1 LSIKLGSSELAK
13 YPFLQEASAYIQ
25 ESKFDFAEFDRPEMI
40 HIINRAVEK
49 LENELK
55 GKIYSNLD
63 EYEIEI
69 MTFLVSLLLIK
80 SIGLEEVSKKC
91 SLFEA
96 MRVERFLSTDLS
108 IERSSQKKKLLV
120 QKIFQ
125 DLFDI
130 NIDVDSTSSICK
142 LSVPDYLLRAS
153 KMYEQEWK
161 LINRSV
167 KDGYVYLDTD
177 EAVRLIR
184 NELSNL
190 IYTRIKNMKV
200 YEVPIIIKSKAD
212 ELRKKYSGRYIYRNQ
227 FKILEYPPC
236 IKHAM
241 EIINK
246 GENLPHSARFMLATY
261 MLAIGKTE
269 EEVIEIFKNS
279 PDYNEKITRYQVEH
293 LAGKKGSHIKYS
305 VPSCDRLRSEDLCFA
320 VKECENLINPIQFGR
335 RKLT

>member
-13 YPFLQEASAYIQ
+13 YPFLQEASDYIL
-25 ESKFDFAEFDRPEMI
+25 ETKFDFAEFDRPEMI

-49 LENELK
+49 LEKELQ

-125 DLFDI
+125 ELFNI
-130 NIDVDSTSSICK
+130 NIDFNSTSSICK
-142 LSVPDYLLRAS
+142 LSIPDYLLRAS
-153 KMYEQEWK
+153 QMYEQEWK

-190 IYTRIKNMKV
+190 IYTRVKNMKV
-200 YEVPIIIKSKAD
+200 YEVPILIKSKAD
-212 ELRKKYSGRYIYRNQ
+212 ELRKKYSGRYVYRNQ

>member
-1 LSIKLGSSELAK
+1 LYIKLGSSELAK
-13 YPFLQEASAYIQ
+13 YPFLQEASDYIL
-25 ESKFDFAEFDRPEMI
+25 ETKFDFAEFDRPEMI

-49 LENELK
+49 LEKELQ
-55 GKIYSNLD
+55 GIIYSNLD

-125 DLFDI
+125 ELFNI
-130 NIDVDSTSSICK
+130 NIDFNSTSSICK
-142 LSVPDYLLRAS
+142 LSIPDYLLRAS
-153 KMYEQEWK
+153 QMYEQEWK

-190 IYTRIKNMKV
+190 IYTRVKNMKV
-200 YEVPIIIKSKAD
+200 YEVPILIKSKAD
-212 ELRKKYSGRYIYRNQ
+212 ELRKKYSGRYVYRNQ

>member
-1 LSIKLGSSELAK
+1 LGSSELAK
-13 YPFLQEASAYIQ
+13 YPFLQEASDYIL
-25 ESKFDFAEFDRPEMI
+25 ETKFDFAEFDRPEMI

-49 LENELK
+49 LEKELQ

-125 DLFDI
+125 ELFNI
-130 NIDVDSTSSICK
+130 NIDFNSTSSICK
-142 LSVPDYLLRAS
+142 LSIPDYLLRAS
-153 KMYEQEWK
+153 QMYEQEWK

-190 IYTRIKNMKV
+190 IYTRVKNMKV
-200 YEVPIIIKSKAD
+200 YEVPILIKSKAD
-212 ELRKKYSGRYIYRNQ
+212 ELRKKYSGRYVYRNQ

>member
-1 LSIKLGSSELAK
+1 MGSSELAK

-130 NIDVDSTSSICK
+130 NIDVDSTTSICK

-190 IYTRIKNMKV
+190 IYTRVKNMKV

-212 ELRKKYSGRYIYRNQ
+212 ELRKKYSGRYVYRNQ

-269 EEVIEIFKNS
+269 EEVIELFKNS

>member
-212 ELRKKYSGRYIYRNQ
+212 ELRKKYSGRYVYRNQ

-269 EEVIEIFKNS
+269 EEVIELFKNS

>member
-1 LSIKLGSSELAK
+1 MGSSELAK

-130 NIDVDSTSSICK
+130 NIDVDSTTSICK

-212 ELRKKYSGRYIYRNQ
+212 ELRKKYSGRYVYRNQ

-269 EEVIEIFKNS
+269 EEVIELFKNS

>member
-1 LSIKLGSSELAK
+1 LAK

-153 KMYEQEWK
+153 KMNEQEWK

-167 KDGYVYLDTD
+167 KDGYVFLDTD

-212 ELRKKYSGRYIYRNQ
+212 ELRKKYSGRYVYRNQ

>member
-1 LSIKLGSSELAK
+1 LAK
-13 YPFLQEASAYIQ
+13 YPFLQEASDYIL
-25 ESKFDFAEFDRPEMI
+25 ETKFDFAEFDRPEMI

-49 LENELK
+49 LEKELQ
-55 GKIYSNLD
+55 GIIYSNLD

-125 DLFDI
+125 ELFNI
-130 NIDVDSTSSICK
+130 NIDFNSTSSICK
-142 LSVPDYLLRAS
+142 LSIPDYLLRAS
-153 KMYEQEWK
+153 QMYEQEWK

-190 IYTRIKNMKV
+190 IYTRVKNMKV
-200 YEVPIIIKSKAD
+200 YEVPILIKSKAD
-212 ELRKKYSGRYIYRNQ
+212 ELRKKYSGRYVYRNQ

>member
-130 NIDVDSTSSICK
+130 NIDVDSTTSICK

-190 IYTRIKNMKV
+190 IYTRVKNMKV
-200 YEVPIIIKSKAD
+200 YEVPILIKSKAD
-212 ELRKKYSGRYIYRNQ
+212 ELRKKYSGRYVYRNQ
-227 FKILEYPPC
+227 FKILDYPPC

>member
-1 LSIKLGSSELAK
+1 
-13 YPFLQEASAYIQ
+13 
-25 ESKFDFAEFDRPEMI
+25 
-40 HIINRAVEK
+40 
-49 LENELK
+49 
-55 GKIYSNLD
+55 
-63 EYEIEI
+63 
-69 MTFLVSLLLIK
+69 
-80 SIGLEEVSKKC
+80 LEEISKKC

-108 IERSSQKKKLLV
+108 IERSQKKKLLV

-125 DLFDI
+125 ELFNI
-130 NIDVDSTSSICK
+130 NIDFDSTSSICK
-142 LSVPDYLLRAS
+142 LSIPDYLLRAS
-153 KMYEQEWK
+153 KMHEQEWK
-161 LINRSV
+161 LINRSI

-200 YEVPIIIKSKAD
+200 YEVPILIKSKAD
-212 ELRKKYSGRYIYRNQ
+212 ELRKKYSGRYVYRNQ

>member
-1 LSIKLGSSELAK
+1 LAK

-49 LENELK
+49 LENELE

-153 KMYEQEWK
+153 KMYEKEWK

-212 ELRKKYSGRYIYRNQ
+212 ELRKKYSGRYVYRNQ

>member
-1 LSIKLGSSELAK
+1 MGSSELAK
-13 YPFLQEASAYIQ
+13 YPFLQEASDYIQ
-25 ESKFDFAEFDRPEMI
+25 ETKFDFAEFDRPEMI

-49 LENELK
+49 LENELE

-108 IERSSQKKKLLV
+108 IERSQKKKLLV

-125 DLFDI
+125 DLFNI
-130 NIDVDSTSSICK
+130 NIDFDSTSSICK
-142 LSVPDYLLRAS
+142 LSIPDYLLRAS

-190 IYTRIKNMKV
+190 IYTRVKNMKV
-200 YEVPIIIKSKAD
+200 YEVPILIKSKAD
-212 ELRKKYSGRYIYRNQ
+212 ELRKKYSGRYVYRNQ

-320 VKECENLINPIQFGR
+320 VKECENLINPIQFRR

>member
-1 LSIKLGSSELAK
+1 MGSSELAK

-108 IERSSQKKKLLV
+108 VERSSQKKKLLV

-190 IYTRIKNMKV
+190 IYTRVKNMKV
-200 YEVPIIIKSKAD
+200 YEVPILIKSKAD
-212 ELRKKYSGRYIYRNQ
+212 ELRKKYSGRYVYRNQ
-227 FKILEYPPC
+227 FKILDYPPC

>member
-1 LSIKLGSSELAK
+1 MGSSELAK
-13 YPFLQEASAYIQ
+13 YPFLQEASDYIQ
-25 ESKFDFAEFDRPEMI
+25 ETKFDFAEFDRPEMI

-108 IERSSQKKKLLV
+108 NERSSQKKKLLV

-125 DLFDI
+125 DLFNI
-130 NIDVDSTSSICK
+130 NIDFDSTSSICK
-142 LSVPDYLLRAS
+142 LSIPDYLLRAS

-167 KDGYVYLDTD
+167 KDGYV
-177 EAVRLIR
+177 
-184 NELSNL
+184 
-190 IYTRIKNMKV
+190 
-200 YEVPIIIKSKAD
+200 
-212 ELRKKYSGRYIYRNQ
+212 
-227 FKILEYPPC
+227 
-236 IKHAM
+236 
-241 EIINK
+241 
-246 GENLPHSARFMLATY
+246 
-261 MLAIGKTE
+261 
-269 EEVIEIFKNS
+269 
-279 PDYNEKITRYQVEH
+279 
-293 LAGKKGSHIKYS
+293 
-305 VPSCDRLRSEDLCFA
+305 
-320 VKECENLINPIQFGR
+320 
-335 RKLT
+335 

>member
-1 LSIKLGSSELAK
+1 LAK
-13 YPFLQEASAYIQ
+13 YPFLQEASDYIQ
-25 ESKFDFAEFDRPEMI
+25 ETMFDFAEFDRPEMI

-108 IERSSQKKKLLV
+108 NERSSQKKKLLV

-125 DLFDI
+125 DLFNI
-130 NIDVDSTSSICK
+130 NIDFDSTSSICK
-142 LSVPDYLLRAS
+142 LSIPDYLLRAS

-190 IYTRIKNMKV
+190 IYTRVKNMKV
-200 YEVPIIIKSKAD
+200 YEVPILIKSKAD
-212 ELRKKYSGRYIYRNQ
+212 ELRKKYSGRYVYRNQ

>member
-1 LSIKLGSSELAK
+1 
-13 YPFLQEASAYIQ
+13 
-25 ESKFDFAEFDRPEMI
+25 MI

-49 LENELK
+49 LEKELQ

-125 DLFDI
+125 ELFNI
-130 NIDVDSTSSICK
+130 NIDFNSTSSICK
-142 LSVPDYLLRAS
+142 LSIPDYLLRAS
-153 KMYEQEWK
+153 QMYEQEWK

-190 IYTRIKNMKV
+190 IYTRVKNMKV
-200 YEVPIIIKSKAD
+200 YEVPILIKSKAD
-212 ELRKKYSGRYIYRNQ
+212 ELRKKYSGRYVYRNQ

>member
-1 LSIKLGSSELAK
+1 MGSSELAK
-13 YPFLQEASAYIQ
+13 YPFLQEASDYIQ
-25 ESKFDFAEFDRPEMI
+25 ETKFDFAEFDRPEMI

-49 LENELK
+49 LEKELQ
-55 GKIYSNLD
+55 GIIYSNLD

-91 SLFEA
+91 CLFEA

-108 IERSSQKKKLLV
+108 IERSQKKKLLV

-125 DLFDI
+125 ELFNI

-142 LSVPDYLLRAS
+142 LSIPDYLLRAS

-190 IYTRIKNMKV
+190 IYTRVKNMKV
-200 YEVPIIIKSKAD
+200 YEVPILIKSKAD
-212 ELRKKYSGRYIYRNQ
+212 ELRKKYSGRYVYRNQ

>member
-1 LSIKLGSSELAK
+1 MSIKLGSSELAK
-13 YPFLQEASAYIQ
+13 YPFLQEASDYIQ
-25 ESKFDFAEFDRPEMI
+25 KTKFDFAEFDRPEMI

-49 LENELK
+49 LENELE

-80 SIGLEEVSKKC
+80 AIGLEEVSKKC

-108 IERSSQKKKLLV
+108 IERSQKKKLLV

-125 DLFDI
+125 DLFNI
-130 NIDVDSTSSICK
+130 NIDFDSTSSICK
-142 LSVPDYLLRAS
+142 LSIPDYLLRAS

-190 IYTRIKNMKV
+190 IYTRVKNMKV
-200 YEVPIIIKSKAD
+200 YEVPILIKSKAD
-212 ELRKKYSGRYIYRNQ
+212 ELRKKYSGRYVYRNQ

>member
-1 LSIKLGSSELAK
+1 
-13 YPFLQEASAYIQ
+13 
-25 ESKFDFAEFDRPEMI
+25 MI

-125 DLFDI
+125 DLFNI
-130 NIDVDSTSSICK
+130 NIDFDSTSSICK
-142 LSVPDYLLRAS
+142 LSIPDYLLRAS

-190 IYTRIKNMKV
+190 IYTRVKNMKV
-200 YEVPIIIKSKAD
+200 YEVPILIKSKAD
-212 ELRKKYSGRYIYRNQ
+212 ELRKKYSGRYVYRNQ

>member
-1 LSIKLGSSELAK
+1 LAK

-153 KMYEQEWK
+153 KMNEQEWK

-212 ELRKKYSGRYIYRNQ
+212 ELRKKYSGRYVYRNQ

>member
-1 LSIKLGSSELAK
+1 MGSSELAK

-25 ESKFDFAEFDRPEMI
+25 ETKFDFEEFDRPEMI

-49 LENELK
+49 LESELK

-80 SIGLEEVSKKC
+80 SIGLEEISRKC

-96 MRVERFLSTDLS
+96 MRVEKFLSTDLS
-108 IERSSQKKKLLV
+108 NERSLQKKKLLV

-125 DLFDI
+125 ELFKID
-130 NIDVDSTSSICK
+130 IDVDSTTSICK
-142 LSVPDYLLRAS
+142 LNITDYLQRAS
-153 KMYEQEWK
+153 KMNEQEWK

-200 YEVPIIIKSKAD
+200 SEVPILIRSKAD
-212 ELRKKYSGRYIYRNQ
+212 ELKRKYSGRYVYRNQ

-261 MLAIGKTE
+261 LLAIGKTE
-269 EEVIEIFKNS
+269 EDVIEIFKNS

-305 VPSCDRLRSEDLCFA
+305 VPSCDKLRSEDLCFA
-320 VKECENLINPIQFGR
+320 IKECENLINPIQFGR
-335 RKLT
+335 RKI

>member
-1 LSIKLGSSELAK
+1 MGSSELAK

>member
-130 NIDVDSTSSICK
+130 NIDVDSTTSICK

-190 IYTRIKNMKV
+190 IYTRVKNMKV
-200 YEVPIIIKSKAD
+200 YEVPILIKSKAD
-212 ELRKKYSGRYIYRNQ
+212 ELRKKYSGRYVYRNQ

>member
-1 LSIKLGSSELAK
+1 MGSSELAK

-142 LSVPDYLLRAS
+142 LSVADYLLRAS

-212 ELRKKYSGRYIYRNQ
+212 ELRKKYSGRYVYRNQ

>member
-1 LSIKLGSSELAK
+1 MGSSELAK

-190 IYTRIKNMKV
+190 IYTRIKNMKI

-212 ELRKKYSGRYIYRNQ
+212 ELRKKYSGRYVYRNQ

-320 VKECENLINPIQFGR
+320 VKECESLINPFQFGR

>member
-1 LSIKLGSSELAK
+1 LSIKLGSSDLAK
-13 YPFLQEASAYIQ
+13 YPFLQEASDYIQ
-25 ESKFDFAEFDRPEMI
+25 ETKFDFAEFDRPEMI

-49 LENELK
+49 LENELQ

-91 SLFEA
+91 CLFEA

-108 IERSSQKKKLLV
+108 IERSQKKKLLV

-125 DLFDI
+125 ELFNI

-142 LSVPDYLLRAS
+142 LSIPDYLLRAS

-190 IYTRIKNMKV
+190 IYTRVKNMKV
-200 YEVPIIIKSKAD
+200 YEVPILIKSKAD
-212 ELRKKYSGRYIYRNQ
+212 ELRKKYSGRYVYRNQ

-241 EIINK
+241 EIINR

-269 EEVIEIFKNS
+269 EEVI
-279 PDYNEKITRYQVEH
+279 
-293 LAGKKGSHIKYS
+293 
-305 VPSCDRLRSEDLCFA
+305 
-320 VKECENLINPIQFGR
+320 
-335 RKLT
+335 

>member
-1 LSIKLGSSELAK
+1 MSIKLGSSELAK

-190 IYTRIKNMKV
+190 IYTRIKNMKI

-212 ELRKKYSGRYIYRNQ
+212 ELRKKYSGRYVYRNQ

-320 VKECENLINPIQFGR
+320 VKECESLINPIQFGR

>member
-1 LSIKLGSSELAK
+1 MGSSELAK

-130 NIDVDSTSSICK
+130 NIDVDSTTSICK

-200 YEVPIIIKSKAD
+200 YEVPILIKSKAD
-212 ELRKKYSGRYIYRNQ
+212 ELRKKYSGRYVYRNQ

>member
-130 NIDVDSTSSICK
+130 NIDVDSTTSICK

-212 ELRKKYSGRYIYRNQ
+212 ELRKKYSGRYVYRNQ

>member
-1 LSIKLGSSELAK
+1 
-13 YPFLQEASAYIQ
+13 
-25 ESKFDFAEFDRPEMI
+25 MI

-49 LENELK
+49 LENELE

-108 IERSSQKKKLLV
+108 IERSQKKKLLV

-125 DLFDI
+125 ELFNI
-130 NIDVDSTSSICK
+130 NIDFDSTSSICK
-142 LSVPDYLLRAS
+142 LSIPDYLLRAS
-153 KMYEQEWK
+153 KMHEQEWK
-161 LINRSV
+161 LINRSI

-200 YEVPIIIKSKAD
+200 YEVPILIKSKAD
-212 ELRKKYSGRYIYRNQ
+212 ELRKKYSGRYVYRNQ

>member
-1 LSIKLGSSELAK
+1 MGSSELAK

-212 ELRKKYSGRYIYRNQ
+212 ELRKKYSGRYVYRNQ

>member
-1 LSIKLGSSELAK
+1 MSIKLGSSELAK

-200 YEVPIIIKSKAD
+200 YELPIIIKSKAD

>member
-13 YPFLQEASAYIQ
+13 YPFLQEASDYIL
-25 ESKFDFAEFDRPEMI
+25 ETKFDFAEFDRPEMI

-49 LENELK
+49 LEKELQ
-55 GKIYSNLD
+55 GIIYSNLD

-125 DLFDI
+125 ELFNI
-130 NIDVDSTSSICK
+130 NIDFNSTSSICK
-142 LSVPDYLLRAS
+142 LSIPDYLLRAS
-153 KMYEQEWK
+153 QMYEQEWK

-190 IYTRIKNMKV
+190 IYTRVKNMKV
-200 YEVPIIIKSKAD
+200 YEVPILIKSKAD
-212 ELRKKYSGRYIYRNQ
+212 ELRKKYSGRYVYRNQ

>member
-1 LSIKLGSSELAK
+1 MSIKLGSSELAK

-212 ELRKKYSGRYIYRNQ
+212 ELRKKYSGRYVYRNQ

>member
-1 LSIKLGSSELAK
+1 
-13 YPFLQEASAYIQ
+13 
-25 ESKFDFAEFDRPEMI
+25 MI

-125 DLFDI
+125 DLFNI
-130 NIDVDSTSSICK
+130 NINFDSTSSICK
-142 LSVPDYLLRAS
+142 LSIPDYLLRAS

-190 IYTRIKNMKV
+190 IYTRVKNMKV
-200 YEVPIIIKSKAD
+200 YEVPILIKSKAD
-212 ELRKKYSGRYIYRNQ
+212 ELTKKYSGRYVYRNQ

>member
-212 ELRKKYSGRYIYRNQ
+212 ELRKKYSGRYVYRNQ

>member
-1 LSIKLGSSELAK
+1 MGSSELAK

-49 LENELK
+49 LENELE

-212 ELRKKYSGRYIYRNQ
+212 ELRKKYSGRYVYRNQ

>member
-1 LSIKLGSSELAK
+1 MGSSELAK

-108 IERSSQKKKLLV
+108 VERSSQKKKLLV

-190 IYTRIKNMKV
+190 IYTRIKNMKI

-212 ELRKKYSGRYIYRNQ
+212 ELRKKYSGRYVYRNQ